1 MINITE
7 LKKRLLS
14 EAQELSP
21 KQKKIAGAAE
31 PKDKITGADFAA
43 LRAKKDVKKEE
54 FGIGAMLK
62 NAMRL
67 LEPEELEAFYNALK
81 DEPVIDKA
89 EYRPDFVDGLK
100 KIIMSKDSD
109 SESAKAAKA
118 ILNLPNPGHRYGP
131 DKIDQ
136 IFDYIKNKKG
146 DAIQEGGDH
155 EVSMAH
161 NSLESIIKSAMELKA
176 KLGGDER
183 NIPGW
188 IQDHITNAENY
199 IDQAAQGFHELSPE
213 DQGEAD
219 YDELPDGTEEEPV
232 DDMHNMSLSG
242 LMESLME
249 ATGWKSK
256 DLHDNYNSKKI
267 DEDLSIISWITI
279 LIASLLANPIS
290 GPMIIDLFK
299 YLFQDLP
306 EQRRKAKEL
315 RTYNEPDKRKKV
327 LALAKEIESK
337 LSTGKKKYLKGLIN
351 IIGKAKLEDEA
362 KAYQDLDSYAQMYKR
377 QLDAASNNKGGL
389 KENLNVDIE
398 AALKRLPIPSKEAGD
413 EALIED
419 EANKKPSAGLTKK
432 QKSAI
437 SKKAKAGKDI
447 GKKGKGFEKIA
458 KAAAEKYGSKERG
471 QKVAAAAMWK
481 SAAKKAK

>member
-176 KLGGDER
+176 KLGNDER

-199 IDQAAQGFHELSPE
+199 IDQAAQGFHELSHD

-219 YDELPDGTEEEPV
+219 YDELPNGTEEEPV
-232 DDMHNMSLSG
+232 DDMHNMSLAG
-242 LMESLME
+242 LMEDM
-249 ATGWKSK
+249 
-256 DLHDNYNSKKI
+256 I
-267 DEDLSIISWITI
+267 DE
-279 LIASLLANPIS
+279 
-290 GPMIIDLFK
+290 K
-299 YLFQDLP
+299 
-306 EQRRKAKEL
+306 
-315 RTYNEPDKRKKV
+315 
-327 LALAKEIESK
+327 
-337 LSTGKKKYLKGLIN
+337 
-351 IIGKAKLEDEA
+351 
-362 KAYQDLDSYAQMYKR
+362 
-377 QLDAASNNKGGL
+377 
-389 KENLNVDIE
+389 
-398 AALKRLPIPSKEAGD
+398 
-413 EALIED
+413 
-419 EANKKPSAGLTKK
+419 KKPSAGLTKK

>member
-43 LRAKKDVKKEE
+43 LRAKKGMKE
-54 FGIGAMLK
+54 
-62 NAMRL
+62 
-67 LEPEELEAFYNALK
+67 
-81 DEPVIDKA
+81 
-89 EYRPDFVDGLK
+89 
-100 KIIMSKDSD
+100 
-109 SESAKAAKA
+109 
-118 ILNLPNPGHRYGP
+118 
-131 DKIDQ
+131 
-136 IFDYIKNKKG
+136 
-146 DAIQEGGDH
+146 DH

-176 KLGGDER
+176 KLGSDER

-199 IDQAAQGFHELSPE
+199 IDQAAQGFHELSHD

-219 YDELPDGTEEEPV
+219 YDELPNGTEEEPV
-232 DDMHNMSLSG
+232 NDMHNLSLAG
-242 LMESLME
+242 LMEDMLGEDDDDDYGSYGDTEIADYDTEYDTGVDE
-249 ATGWKSK
+249 AIK
-256 DLHDNYNSKKI
+256 N
-267 DEDLSIISWITI
+267 
-279 LIASLLANPIS
+279 
-290 GPMIIDLFK
+290 
-299 YLFQDLP
+299 
-306 EQRRKAKEL
+306 
-315 RTYNEPDKRKKV
+315 
-327 LALAKEIESK
+327 EIEWISSDFSPIK
-337 LSTGKKKYLKGLIN
+337 GVKIKKGDKGEIVSHDTGDQYLVKFN
-351 IIGKAKLEDEA
+351 NHRF
-362 KAYQDLDSYAQMYKR
+362 YAHK
-377 QLDAASNNKGGL
+377 NKQF
-389 KENLNVDIE
+389 
-398 AALKRLPIPSKEAGD
+398 KEAIA
-413 EALIED
+413 ETK
-419 EANKKPSAGLTKK
+419 KKPSAGLTKK